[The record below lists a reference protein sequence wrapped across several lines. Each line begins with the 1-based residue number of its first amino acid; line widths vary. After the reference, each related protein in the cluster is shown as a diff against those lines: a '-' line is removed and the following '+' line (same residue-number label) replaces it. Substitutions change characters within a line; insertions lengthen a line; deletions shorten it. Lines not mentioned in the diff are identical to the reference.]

1 MKITNIEVKY
11 PTYKDDLKDWRPK
24 LWQII
29 TKISTDKKNLFG
41 FGTGGGG
48 NASIEII
55 NGHLG
60 NLIINEEVNNK
71 QDIIKIFEKL
81 YEHSIPYGRG
91 GIAAMAIS
99 SIDLAIWDAFSKY
112 YEIPIKNLLEENT
125 KNHQNQI
132 RNFFLLKGSPYIW
145 KSNLNS
151 YLLFF
156 LPQQIQYY
164 FL

>member
-71 QDIIKIFEKL
+71 QDT
-81 YEHSIPYGRG
+81 
-91 GIAAMAIS
+91 A
-99 SIDLAIWDAFSKY
+99 
-112 YEIPIKNLLEENT
+112 EI
-125 KNHQNQI
+125 
-132 RNFFLLKGSPYIW
+132 
-145 KSNLNS
+145 
-151 YLLFF
+151 
-156 LPQQIQYY
+156 
-164 FL
+164 